1 MDKNKFIPRYDIEE
15 NSEDFDSEFK
25 NLKTINTILFK
36 EKNNIDDRNTNE
48 TYVDFLN
55 KMVPKTKS
63 IFLSLI
69 KNKLQLQNCLS
80 YYEIINYLEPFM
92 IYNEHITYKQYEEI
106 LKFVE
111 ISCNNYLKKSI
122 KNIFEM
128 NGFLQLELKSYK
140 VPSRLLNFFDKK
152 DELEE
157 MDKKWYS
164 LTDDISPNEYMK
176 KIIQSD
182 NGRLLNDGITL
193 SGVALIQ
200 TMDIDDKLNE
210 LKEKLDNDREKFLND
225 RENNC
230 NVFTLAK
237 RFKNIDELA
246 RDNDTSV
253 FDKEY
258 DDTRYDIYNELSNI
272 KNMTNKTERTK
283 ALTLHLMTEMGVSSR
298 NAERDAEAMV
308 NGFKKVIDGDYAV
321 LDTGDYDYRYYIRK
335 NNKWHLDDEFNGKFI
350 DEVGFCNTQKN
361 CLSINKSCTSK
372 RRGKINDG
380 K

>member
-1 MDKNKFIPRYDIEE
+1 MFHILKVFLDKNKFIPRYDIEE

-36 EKNNIDDRNTNE
+36 EKNNIDDRSINE

-80 YYEIINYLEPFM
+80 YHEIINYLEPFM

-111 ISCNNYLKKSI
+111 ISCNNYLKRSI

-272 KNMTNKTERTK
+272 KNMTNKLKE
-283 ALTLHLMTEMGVSSR
+283 
-298 NAERDAEAMV
+298 
-308 NGFKKVIDGDYAV
+308 
-321 LDTGDYDYRYYIRK
+321 
-335 NNKWHLDDEFNGKFI
+335 
-350 DEVGFCNTQKN
+350 QKH
-361 CLSINKSCTSK
+361 
-372 RRGKINDG
+372 
-380 K
+380 

>member
-1 MDKNKFIPRYDIEE
+1 
-15 NSEDFDSEFK
+15 
-25 NLKTINTILFK
+25 
-36 EKNNIDDRNTNE
+36 
-48 TYVDFLN
+48 
-55 KMVPKTKS
+55 
-63 IFLSLI
+63 
-69 KNKLQLQNCLS
+69 
-80 YYEIINYLEPFM
+80 M

-164 LTDDISPNEYMK
+164 LTDNISPNEYMK

-283 ALTLHLMTEMGVSSR
+283 SINITF
-298 NAERDAEAMV
+298 NDRD
-308 NGFKKVIDGDYAV
+308 GCKFKKC
-321 LDTGDYDYRYYIRK
+321 
-335 NNKWHLDDEFNGKFI
+335 GKR
-350 DEVGFCNTQKN
+350 C
-361 CLSINKSCTSK
+361 
-372 RRGKINDG
+372 
-380 K
+380 